1 MPFVREKYTCIY
13 LGSFVPNSVLQS
25 WLPFSSFLSIHGLP
39 KSSGCIST
47 TYSEKQMEVSE
58 TQRDSNPLE
67 MFTSSFFTVL
77 NSWLVQSWSLFAL
90 KRFGLLTSAV
100 FCCYC

>member
-1 MPFVREKYTCIY
+1 MPFVRKKYTSIY

-25 WLPFSSFLSIHGLP
+25 WLPFSSFLSVHGIP

-47 TYSEKQMEVSE
+47 AYSEKGMEVSE

-67 MFTSSFFTVL
+67 MFTSLFTIL
-77 NSWLVQSWSLFAL
+77 NSWLVQSWSLFTVE
-90 KRFGLLTSAV
+90 RCGLLTSVV